1 MHVSKRTL
9 KTILQNNMDYSHEQ
23 LKPYRSE
30 GEKVEQIEEMFNN
43 IAPEYDRFNYI
54 ASMTIDK
61 IWRKRAILSLKPFAP
76 RKVLDIAT
84 GTGDLAILISKKLK
98 PEIVI
103 GCDISE
109 GMMNVARNKCQK
121 RGISNV
127 KFEKEDC
134 TALSYPDNS
143 FDAVTSSFGIRN
155 FQELDKALGEM
166 CRVLRKEGKLVL
178 LELSTPVKFPMK
190 QLFPIYARYFMPL
203 LGRLFSKDTKAYK
216 YLPDSIASFPQGEVL
231 ESAIKR
237 AGFSEVEFRR
247 LTGGVC
253 TLYIATK

>member
-1 MHVSKRTL
+1 MG
-9 KTILQNNMDYSHEQ
+9 YSHEQ

-54 ASMTIDK
+54 ASLTIDK
-61 IWRKRAILSLKPFAP
+61 IWRRRAISSLKPFAP
-76 RKVLDIAT
+76 GRVLDIAT
-84 GTGDLAILISKKLK
+84 GTGDLAMLISKKLQ
-98 PEIVI
+98 PESITA
-103 GCDISE
+103 CDISE
-109 GMMNVARNKCQK
+109 GMMNVARRKCEK
-121 RGISNV
+121 SDITNIR
-127 KFEKEDC
+127 FEKEDC
-134 TALSYPDNS
+134 TALSYPDDS

-166 CRVLRKEGKLVL
+166 CRVLHKGGHLVL

-190 QLFPIYARYFMPL
+190 QLFPIYARYIMPL
-203 LGRLFSKDTKAYK
+203 LGKLFSADTKAYK

-231 ESAIKR
+231 EKAIMN
-237 AGFSEVEFRR
+237 AGFSEVEFHR

>member
-1 MHVSKRTL
+1 MS
-9 KTILQNNMDYSHEQ
+9 YSHEE
-23 LKPYRSE
+23 LKPYRNE

-43 IAPEYDRFNYI
+43 IAPEYDKFNYI

-84 GTGDLAILISKKLK
+84 GTGDLAMLINMKLK
-98 PEIVI
+98 PEVLI

-109 GMMNVARNKCQK
+109 GMMQVARKKCQK
-121 RGISNV
+121 RGITNIR
-127 KFEKEDC
+127 FEKEDC
-134 TALSYPDNS
+134 TALSYPENS

-166 CRVLRKEGKLVL
+166 CRVLCKGGHLVL
-178 LELSTPVKFPMK
+178 LELSTPITFPMK
-190 QLFPIYARYFMPL
+190 QLFPIYARFIMPF

-216 YLPDSIASFPQGEVL
+216 YLPDSVHKFPKDNEYRQMIL
-231 ESAIKR
+231 K
-237 AGFSEVEFRR
+237 AGFKDVAFIKK
-247 LTGGVC
+247 TFG
-253 TLYIATK
+253 IATIAVIHK